1 MMGFSLYVSAPVKIP
16 AKNKENAMRT
26 ARGKRGIVHIIDL
39 QSVLAPITM
48 DIFQTSRIDRHQDIF
63 VFHRAQ

>member
-26 ARGKRGIVHIIDL
+26 ARAKRGIVHIIESL
-39 QSVLAPITM
+39 
-48 DIFQTSRIDRHQDIF
+48 
-63 VFHRAQ
+63 